1 MRGFMF
7 AVGLTA
13 LAVGSNGVAMTAPS
27 EQVIAEG
34 KIVNVDEKNLSF
46 DVREASGRQ
55 SSHRVHSPICVVM
68 RADEVLPYKATWDDL
83 RKLSL
88 SGRIVTLSV
97 DPSNPNV
104 VYVGGSRW

>member
-1 MRGFMF
+1 MF

-13 LAVGSNGVAMTAPS
+13 LAVGSNVVAMPS
-27 EQVIAEG
+27 TGETDIAVG
-34 KIVNVDEKNLSF
+34 VIVNVDEKNLSF

-55 SSHRVHSPICVVM
+55 STHRVHSPICVVM
-68 RADEVLPYKATWDDL
+68 RADGVLPYKATWDDL
-83 RKLSL
+83 RKLSA

>member
-1 MRGFMF
+1 MF

-13 LAVGSNGVAMTAPS
+13 LAVGNNGAAMPS
-27 EQVIAEG
+27 PGETVIAVG
-34 KIVNVDEKNLSF
+34 IIVNVDEKKLSF

-55 SSHRVHSPICVVM
+55 SSHRVHSPICVTL
-68 RADEVLPYKATWDDL
+68 RLDDSPPREATWDDL
-83 RKLSL
+83 RKLSA

-97 DPSNPNV
+97 DPNNPNV